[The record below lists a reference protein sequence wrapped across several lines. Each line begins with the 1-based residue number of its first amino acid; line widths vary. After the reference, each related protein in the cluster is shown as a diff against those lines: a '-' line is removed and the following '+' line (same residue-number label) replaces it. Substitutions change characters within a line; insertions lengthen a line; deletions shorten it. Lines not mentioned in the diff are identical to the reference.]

1 MSHTCSWINSVHV
14 CAPSCVAR
22 HVQDR
27 QDRHVQ
33 DRQEYAEVTSGNGA
47 VLINEQQEK
56 HGHQEFLEK
65 SQVLMESHKKISTLY
80 TPLR

>member
-1 MSHTCSWINSVHV
+1 M
-14 CAPSCVAR
+14 AR

-56 HGHQEFLEK
+56 HGQEFLEK